1 MGSLD
6 NEDLDGSEVIGQEI
20 DGFRM
25 QNGME
30 AELFHI
36 LDEALD
42 VGISVLDKELNYL
55 YINRSAAK
63 TLQLKEGN
71 FNVGDPL
78 STVHKLLVKN
88 GVIDQKVLERN
99 KLSPEELRKV
109 FRAGSEVYKDL
120 TPFLDGSVHRVQR
133 MQTKNGYTVS
143 INHNVTKLLQKE
155 EMLQK
160 ALELGQS
167 GYWIYNF
174 DTKKLELSKSL
185 STILSKEELNDLH
198 TKGIYSMI
206 HPEDRDDYKQALIKM
221 QENGDT
227 INYVGRNKTADKW
240 YRTTGNSERDTSGKL
255 VRLRAFVKDITEE
268 TLQAQELEKA
278 KDEAI
283 AASVAKSEFLA
294 NMSHEIRTPMNGVL
308 GMAELLEESDI
319 DERQREF
326 VDVIT
331 RSSNALLTIINDILD
346 FSKIEAGAFELDP
359 VEFDMR
365 DVLGD
370 VTSLLSTKAQ
380 EKGLELIINY
390 PPYMEHFFV
399 GDAGRMRQI
408 ITNIVGNAVKFTEA
422 GHVLINVKVKNS
434 TDNRADLTVEITDTG
449 IGIEP
454 EKLSHIFEKFTQADN
469 STTRVYG
476 GTGLGLS
483 ISKHIVELMG
493 GKMQVSSVL
502 GQGSTFKFNIPV
514 PIDTTADRTKRDTT
528 DLKGLRALII
538 DDIAINR
545 TILMER
551 LKAWEIKPT
560 AVQDAVEA
568 LVYLKQEEAQ
578 DRQVDIIVMD
588 YLMPGMNGQ
597 DLAAML
603 STNPQTST
611 IPIIMLSSC
620 DQPVSSKELQAIGIQ
635 AHLVKPVREGQLYD
649 NLVKIVSDAKH
660 KQAKIV
666 QPATTTTTQATTTM
680 QSVTAPGNGK
690 VKILVAEDFLLN
702 QDVVRLMLQDSKFQ
716 PTFANNGQEAVDKFK
731 QEPNIF
737 KAVLMDISMPVMDGY
752 EASEMIHAFQEST
765 GQPFVPI
772 IALTGHALKHDREK
786 CLDSSMNDYLTK
798 PVKQD
803 DLLAVLEKWVF
814 GQEANA
820 MLSA

>member
-1 MGSLD
+1 MGRLD
-6 NEDLDGSEVIGQEI
+6 NDDLDGDEVIGQEI
-20 DGFRM
+20 DNFRM
-25 QNGME
+25 QSGME

-42 VGISVLDKELNYL
+42 VGISVLDKDLNYL

-63 TLQLKEGN
+63 TLQLKEGD
-71 FNVGDPL
+71 FSVGDPL
-78 STVHKLLVKN
+78 SKVHTLMVDN
-88 GVIDQKVLERN
+88 EVIDPKTLNRN

-109 FRAGSEVYKDL
+109 FRNGSEISKDL
-120 TPFLDGSVHRVQR
+120 TPFMDGSVHRLQR
-133 MQTKNGYTVS
+133 KRTKSGYTIS
-143 INHNVTKLLQKE
+143 INHNVTQLLQKE

-167 GYWIYNF
+167 GYWIYDF
-174 DTKKLELSKSL
+174 HTKKLELSTSL
-185 STILSKEELNDLH
+185 STILTKEELNGLH

-206 HPEDRDDYKQALIKM
+206 HPEDRDGYKSALIQM

-227 INYVGRNKTADKW
+227 IDFVGRNKTADKW
-240 YRTTGNSERDTSGKL
+240 FRTTGNSERDANGKL
-255 VRLRAFVKDITEE
+255 VRLRAFVKDITDE

-308 GMAELLEESDI
+308 GMTELLEESDI

-365 DVLGD
+365 DVLAD

-408 ITNIVGNAVKFTEA
+408 ITNIVGNAVKFTEV
-422 GHVLINVKVKNS
+422 GHVLINVKVKNF
-434 TDNRADLTVEITDTG
+434 TDNRANLAVEITDTG

-454 EKLSHIFEKFTQADN
+454 EKLAHIFEKFTQADN

-493 GKMQVSSVL
+493 GEMKVSSVL
-502 GQGSTFKFNIPV
+502 GKGSTFKFEIPV

-528 DLKGLRALII
+528 NLKGLNALII

-551 LKAWEIKPT
+551 LRAWEIKPT

-578 DRQVDIIVMD
+578 NRQVDIIVMD

-597 DLAAML
+597 DLAALL
-603 STNPQTST
+603 SNNPQTSD

-660 KQAKIV
+660 KPILADTAA
-666 QPATTTTTQATTTM
+666 PATTMQAVTT
-680 QSVTAPGNGK
+680 PGNEK

-716 PTFANNGQEAVDKFK
+716 PVFANNGREAVDKFK
-731 QEPNIF
+731 EEPNTF
-737 KAVLMDISMPVMDGY
+737 KAVVMDISMPVMDGY
-752 EASEMIHAFQEST
+752 EASELIHAFQASN
-765 GQPFVPI
+765 GQPLIPI
-772 IALTGHALKHDREK
+772 IALTGHA
-786 CLDSSMNDYLTK
+786 
-798 PVKQD
+798 
-803 DLLAVLEKWVF
+803 
-814 GQEANA
+814 
-820 MLSA
+820 

>member
-1 MGSLD
+1 MGRLD
-6 NEDLDGSEVIGQEI
+6 ENEIDNDEVIGQEI
-20 DGFRM
+20 DSFRM
-25 QNGME
+25 RNGME
-30 AELFHI
+30 TELFQI
-36 LDEALD
+36 LDQALD
-42 VGISVLDKELNYL
+42 IGISVLDKDLNYL
-55 YINRSAAK
+55 YINRSAADI
-63 TLQLKEGN
+63 LQLKEGE
-71 FNVGDPL
+71 FEVGDPL
-78 STVHKLLVKN
+78 SKVHKMIVDK
-88 GVIDQKVLERN
+88 GVIDEKVINRH

-109 FRAGSEVYKDL
+109 FRSGLEISKDL
-120 TPFLDGSVHRVQR
+120 TPFLDGTVQR
-133 MQTKNGYTVS
+133 LVRKQTKSGYTVS
-143 INHNVTKLLQKE
+143 INHDVTKLLQKE

-167 GYWIYNF
+167 GYWIYDF
-174 DTKKLELSKSL
+174 QTKKLELSTSL
-185 STILSKEELNDLH
+185 SAILSKQELNDLH
-198 TKGIYSMI
+198 TKGIYSMV
-206 HPEDRDDYKQALIKM
+206 HPEDREGYKNALIQM
-221 QENGDT
+221 QENSDT
-227 INYVGRNKTADKW
+227 INFVGRNKAADKW
-240 YRTTGNSERDTSGKL
+240 FHTTGNSERDANGKL
-255 VRLRAFVKDITEE
+255 VRLRAFVKDITTE

-359 VEFDMR
+359 VEFNLR
-365 DVLGD
+365 DVLAD

-390 PPYMEHFFV
+390 PPYMENYFV

-408 ITNIVGNAVKFTEA
+408 ITNMVGNAVKFTEV
-422 GHVLINVKVKNS
+422 GHVLINVKVKNYNES
-434 TDNRADLTVEITDTG
+434 RADLTVEITDTG

-454 EKLSHIFEKFTQADN
+454 EKLAHIFEKFTQADN

-493 GKMQVSSVL
+493 GEMQVSSVL
-502 GQGSTFKFNIPV
+502 GKGSTFKFNIPV

-528 DLKGLRALII
+528 NLKGLRALIV

-551 LKAWEIKPT
+551 LRAWDIQPT

-568 LVYLKQEEAQ
+568 LVFLKQEAKQ
-578 DRQVDIIVMD
+578 GRSIDIIVMD
-588 YLMPGMNGQ
+588 YLMPGMNGK
-597 DLAAML
+597 DLAAL
-603 STNPQTST
+603 LGSNPSTSD

-620 DQPVSSKELQAIGIQ
+620 DQPVSSQELKAIGIQ

-649 NLVKIVSDAKH
+649 NLVKIISDTKH
-660 KQAKIV
+660 KPKQDVINKPTAHL
-666 QPATTTTTQATTTM
+666 QNTTAAI
-680 QSVTAPGNGK
+680 SEK

-702 QDVVRLMLQDSKFQ
+702 QDVVRLMLQDSKFT
-716 PTFANNGQEAVDKFK
+716 PVFANNGREAVDKFK
-731 QEPNIF
+731 QEPNAF

-752 EASEMIHAFQEST
+752 EASELIHAYQANN
-765 GQPFVPI
+765 GQSLIPI
-772 IALTGHALKHDREK
+772 IALTGHALKHDKEK

-803 DLLAVLEKWVF
+803 ILLALLEKWVF

-820 MLSA
+820 VVNA